1 MTSYQ
6 QRKKEIRELEKAVS
20 VLEDRLRENG
30 IEFGQLN
37 IDDKPRK
44 HKTMIDLDY
53 VEMQFLFRELQ
64 EIIKTK
70 SGNSMLSTKHLFINI
85 AGKIESGL
93 REREKEVQNNFE
105 FFEPKKPYDPNW
117 MKAPPPP
124 KPPLSRTIREG
135 VGVFCDICHSTMSRR
150 GYLGMFGQ
158 RKCDNK
164 ECKNSKR

>member
-70 SGNSMLSTKHLFINI
+70 SGNSMLSTKQLFINI
-85 AGKIESGL
+85 AVKIESEL
-93 REREKEVQNNFE
+93 RKREKEVQDNFE
-105 FFEPKKPYDPNW
+105 FFEPKKP
-117 MKAPPPP
+117 
-124 KPPLSRTIREG
+124 L
-135 VGVFCDICHSTMSRR
+135 
-150 GYLGMFGQ
+150 L
-158 RKCDNK
+158 
-164 ECKNSKR
+164 